1 MDTTHLLSDQS
12 MQRFI
17 RDGYVSFKV
26 NLPPAFHKALYDN
39 TEQMFASVGNP
50 SNNLLPRLPEIQQV
64 FTDPTFKGAM
74 VSILG
79 PDYYLHPHRH
89 CHENHPN
96 SGDQVM
102 NMDST
107 FNSVP
112 AIDDNHR
119 HHHTRWAMAFY
130 YPQDTPVEMGPTAV
144 WPRSQYCNSQ
154 PPLEKRDEVALVGEA
169 GTVAIVN
176 FDIFH
181 RQMCNH
187 SEKTRYMMKFI
198 FSRMSEPTHPSWNHQ
213 GANWQKSDD
222 LQEPIWSY
230 LWQWHLGKQNGEPED
245 ILLETADE
253 LRDLLRSDQEIVGIQ
268 AAYKLGKLGPKG
280 LEKLIEVI
288 TDNDPVSCRNAIYG
302 LTQISELAVPALV
315 NLLLHHSAKVR
326 ARAADT
332 LYDLG
337 LNARSSLPALIECL
351 SDQNDQV
358 RYHAA
363 NAIGT
368 VTYDQDIDIE
378 PLAKALKDKV
388 DLVRRNAALSLA
400 RLGRRANQDESVLK
414 EALADPDHLV
424 RAFSVQALERIGT
437 PKAMAVLLDHLR
449 AARWCPR
456 H

>member
-1 MDTTHLLSDQS
+1 MDTIHLLSDQE

-17 RDGYVSFKV
+17 RDGYISFKV
-26 NLPPAFHKALYDN
+26 NLPPAFHKVLYDK
-39 TEQMFASVGNP
+39 TEQMFASIGNP

-64 FTDPTFKGAM
+64 FIDPTFKGAM

-89 CHENHPN
+89 CHENRPH
-96 SGDQVM
+96 SGDQGM
-102 NMDST
+102 HMDST

-112 AIDDNHR
+112 PIDNNHR

-144 WPRSQYCNSQ
+144 WPRSQYCNRQ
-154 PPLEKRDEVALVGEA
+154 PELENRDEVALVGDA

-181 RQMCNH
+181 RQMYNR

-198 FSRMSEPTHPSWNHQ
+198 FSRMSEPTSPSWNHQ

-230 LWQWHLGKQNGEPED
+230 LWQWHVGKKSVEQDD
-245 ILLETADE
+245 IPLETADE
-253 LRDLLRSDQEIVGIQ
+253 LRNFLESDQEILGTQ
-268 AAYKLGKLGPKG
+268 AAYKLGKLGPEG

-288 TDNDPVSCRNAIYG
+288 TDNDSASYRNALYG
-302 LTQISELAVPALV
+302 FTQIGELAVPALV
-315 NLLLHHSAKVR
+315 NLLLHQSPKIR
-326 ARAADT
+326 ALAADI
-332 LYDLG
+332 LCDLG

-363 NAIGT
+363 NAIGM
-368 VTYDQDIDIE
+368 VASDQDIDVE
-378 PLAKALKDKV
+378 PLEKALKDKV

-400 RLGRRANQDESVLK
+400 RLGSRTNQDVSALK

-437 PKAMAVLLDHLR
+437 PKAMAILLDHLR
-449 AARWCPR
+449 TARWCPKY
-456 H
+456 